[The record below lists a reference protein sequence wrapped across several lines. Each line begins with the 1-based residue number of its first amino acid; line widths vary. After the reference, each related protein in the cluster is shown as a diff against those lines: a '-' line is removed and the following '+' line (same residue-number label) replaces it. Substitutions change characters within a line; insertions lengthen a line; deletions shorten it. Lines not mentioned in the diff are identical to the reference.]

1 MTRDNKI
8 QLLHFITRTG
18 MYITTQDKG
27 NVVSFIHGFE
37 VGATTRDFTNT
48 LERFVTDTF
57 KIEPLATGWP
67 GQIERLSKKLQQ
79 SWLQTFKQVS
89 LQVIAGTNRDDLK
102 EALDKTV
109 KSKIQGLIERIEATG
124 NPWFNEGWTEEWK
137 SLCAVD
143 FEWFKQCWTSE
154 ELGVVQAIDKAVS
167 SKKVF
172 LDEDS
177 KLPTPEIIS
186 LKEQFKC
193 LT

>member
-1 MTRDNKI
+1 
-8 QLLHFITRTG
+8 
-18 MYITTQDKG
+18 MYITTQDKD
-27 NVVSFIHGFE
+27 NVVSFIHGYE
-37 VGATTRDFTNT
+37 VGTTTRDFTNS
-48 LERFVTDTF
+48 LERFVIDKF
-57 KIEPLATGWP
+57 NIEPLATGWP

-89 LQVIAGTNRDDLK
+89 LQVIAGTNGDDLR
-102 EALDKTV
+102 EALDKTI
-109 KSKIQGLIERIEATG
+109 KAKIRGLIERIDATG

-154 ELGVVQAIDKAVS
+154 ELSVVQAIDNVVS
-167 SKKVF
+167 SKNVF
-172 LDEDS
+172 LDDDR
-177 KLPTPEIIS
+177 KLPTPELIS